1 MNFRDKIEEKI
12 FEWVFAALG
21 CVLAALGC
29 LLGYLLRY
37 KSKIDNL
44 KTQLEELRG
53 ARDRLQHEVD
63 TARRNLMKIE
73 DDVKRRLTESDDVI
87 AGAEKILEDDN
98 RGWYLNMMS
107 RYQVSNRADKA
118 ALEAKNLKDEISKI
132 KSVGYHEPTQVV
144 ESVTSNKGYEA
155 FESRMPT
162 ITGVLE
168 ALKDPNIA
176 RIGIHGMGGVG
187 KTMLVKEVLKQA
199 EKGKLFDKYLFLV
212 VSNDPDLKRIQRE
225 IAEQLGLESVKE
237 TELYLDLEALG
248 IFSFGDDN
256 KGCKLLLTSRFY
268 NVVCNDMDTQKQFE
282 VKVFSNDEA
291 RNLFEK
297 IVGDLAKTSEI
308 KPTMLQIVEECAG
321 LPIAITTVA
330 NALKNQKNPRIWKDF
345 LNQLKMSSPREIEG
359 MNEMVYKSIKMSY
372 EFLKSNEA
380 KSLLLLC
387 SLHGEDEDI
396 KVEDLLRYGVGLGLF
411 DNVDTIEGAR
421 CRVHTLVERLKD
433 SSLLLDG
440 YRKGTVKMH
449 DVIRD
454 VVINIAAEERHM
466 YTIRTVNELQTR
478 SKRKDTVAI
487 SLPYIN
493 GDLDL
498 PNQFECSKLELL
510 LLFWQKVDFR
520 IPDSFFEGLKDLKV
534 LKLSESWSGV
544 LPSSLSSLENLQ
556 TLCLTGEV
564 QNAIIIGELKNLKA
578 LSLSLSYTEW
588 LPKEIGQLTHL
599 QLLDLEEWSE
609 LNFIPPNVLSN
620 LTGLEELYLP
630 DDVKWEV
637 EVQSTEIINAMV
649 SELDHLSHL
658 TKLHICIEN
667 AKILPDAKV
676 FERLESYRI
685 GIGSARF
692 GHQTS
697 GTSRILNLNRR
708 FQSDHGYKVLFR
720 KCETLVLEKMKGVKN
735 ILYLLESE
743 GFQSLKHLTVN
754 DNDEIQYI
762 IKSMGVLDSVFP
774 SLESINLWNVN
785 NLERICYMQLPTKT
799 FCNLRVVR
807 VSSCCKLEFVFSS
820 SMVGCFSHLQE
831 INIEDCKIMSAIVAI
846 ERQEE
851 IEVNSDD
858 NIVFANLHSLK
869 LRNLFK
875 LKGFLSVVDSCVL
888 FNGKVVFP
896 ILKKL
901 EIEGMDS
908 MNTIWP
914 NQLISDFF
922 GKLET
927 LTVSCCTNLSKIVL
941 PNMLRT
947 LRNLKELKIEKCGSI
962 EEVFDIQETNNVEE
976 SRDIVAAELISLT
989 LRNLKKVKHVWSMD
1003 PQGIITFEKLH
1014 TMKIEGCSSL
1024 KSVFPT
1030 SVAKALMQLEK
1041 LEIKDC
1047 ASVEEIV
1054 AKDEGIETTTLFAFP
1069 QLTTLELQNMPELKN
1084 FYPRNHT
1091 SEWPSLKGLRIQKC
1105 DKLKIFGANKSSVEE
1120 TNGLGHHASLILQ
1133 PLFFVEKVVFPIL
1146 KKLEIEGM
1154 DSMNM
1159 IWPDQLISDF
1169 FGKLETLTV
1178 SGCTNLTNIGPPNML
1193 RTLRNLKE
1201 LKIEKCGSIEEVFDI
1216 QGTNIVEESRDI
1228 AAAELIS
1235 LTLRNLE
1242 KVKHVWSMDSQG
1254 IISFGKLRTMEIED
1268 CSSLKSV
1275 FPTSV
1280 AKGLMQLEKLE
1291 INDCVSVEEIVAK
1304 EEGIEITTLFLFPQL
1319 TTLELHN
1326 LPELKSFYPGN
1337 HTLELPSLT
1346 ELTIYKCDK
1355 LKIFG
1360 SNKSSVEETNGL
1372 DHHASLILQPL
1383 FFVKKDKFPNLEEL
1397 ELDDAMNE
1405 TCGGPSEEFCCN
1417 LKELWLY
1424 GNGEIPNVEAPRAGI
1439 SDFRR
1444 LKNIVPFSSTS
1455 FHYLKKLHV
1464 SGSDVLI
1471 SLLTPSTARTLVQ
1484 LQKIT
1489 IWGCKRMTE
1498 IVANEGSE
1506 AEAGDEIA
1514 FNNLSEMVFID
1525 LPSLTAFHLG
1535 NRTIKFPSLVEV
1547 QMHSCP
1553 KLKIFYSGVLSTP
1566 KLRFFMM
1573 EGKRITKE
1581 EGAGDVDLLNARIK
1595 EYWEAKLETCDQK
1608 FAEKTD
1614 ASEGGESEHDA
1625 NDDLERETTSEVGD
1639 TQCDGE

>member
-237 TELYLDLEALG
+237 TELVRRDQ
-248 IFSFGDDN
+248 
-256 KGCKLLLTSRFY
+256 LL
-268 NVVCNDMDTQKQFE
+268 CNDMDTQKQFE

-908 MNTIWP
+908 MN
-914 NQLISDFF
+914 
-922 GKLET
+922 
-927 LTVSCCTNLSKIVL
+927 
-941 PNMLRT
+941 
-947 LRNLKELKIEKCGSI
+947 
-962 EEVFDIQETNNVEE
+962 
-976 SRDIVAAELISLT
+976 
-989 LRNLKKVKHVWSMD
+989 
-1003 PQGIITFEKLH
+1003 
-1014 TMKIEGCSSL
+1014 
-1024 KSVFPT
+1024 
-1030 SVAKALMQLEK
+1030 
-1041 LEIKDC
+1041 
-1047 ASVEEIV
+1047 
-1054 AKDEGIETTTLFAFP
+1054 
-1069 QLTTLELQNMPELKN
+1069 
-1084 FYPRNHT
+1084 
-1091 SEWPSLKGLRIQKC
+1091 
-1105 DKLKIFGANKSSVEE
+1105 
-1120 TNGLGHHASLILQ
+1120 
-1133 PLFFVEKVVFPIL
+1133 
-1146 KKLEIEGM
+1146 
-1154 DSMNM
+1154 M

-1383 FFVKKDKFPNLEEL
+1383 FFVEKDKFPNLEEL

-1608 FAEKTD
+1608 FAEKDKFPNLEILGLDEGD
-1614 ASEGGESEHDA
+1614 ATNETCGRPSEEFCCNLKELSLYGNGEIPNVEAPRAGISDFRRLKNIVPFSSTSFHYLKELRVYGSDVLISLLTPSTARTLVQLRRIAIWECKRMTEIVANEGSEAEAGDEIAFNNLTYLSLIKLPSLTAFHLGNRTIKFPSLESVNMGSCPKLKIFYCGVLSTPKLRTVWMQCKLILIKKGVDG
-1625 NDDLERETTSEVGD
+1625 DVDVDLNARIKEYWEAKLET
-1639 TQCDGE
+1639 CDQKFAEKVRCHAFMP

>member
-1 MNFRDKIEEKI
+1 MNFREQIEEKI
-12 FEWVFAALG
+12 FEWVFEAVLG

-29 LLGYLLRY
+29 LLGYLIRY
-37 KSKIDNL
+37 KSKVDNL

-98 RGWYLNMMS
+98 RGWYLKMMS
-107 RYQVSNRADKA
+107 RYQVSKRADKA
-118 ALEAKNLKDEISKI
+118 ASEAKNLKDEISKI
-132 KSVGYHEPTQVV
+132 DCNSVGYREPTQVV
-144 ESVTSNKGYEA
+144 ETVTSNRGYEA
-155 FESRMPT
+155 FESRKPT

-168 ALKDPNIA
+168 ALKDPNIN
-176 RIGIHGMGGVG
+176 RIGVHGMGGVG
-187 KTMLVKEVLKQA
+187 KTMLVTEVLKQA
-199 EKGKLFDKYLFLV
+199 EKEKLFDKYLFLV
-212 VSNDPDLKRIQRE
+212 VSNDPDLKKIQTE
-225 IAEQLGLESVKE
+225 ISKQLDLKLEEGEVVRRDQLRRRLKQE
-237 TELYLDLEALG
+237 NRVLIILDDIWKYLDLEALG

-268 NVVCNDMDTQKQFE
+268 NVVCNGMDTQKQFE
-282 VKVFSNDEA
+282 VKVFLNGEA

-359 MNEMVYKSIKMSY
+359 MNEKVYKSIKMSY
-372 EFLKSNEA
+372 EFLQSNEA

-387 SLHGEDEDI
+387 SLHGEDYNI
-396 KVEDLLRYGVGLGLF
+396 IVEDLLRYGVGLGLF
-411 DNVDTIEGAR
+411 DNVDTVEGAR
-421 CRVHTLVERLKD
+421 CRVHSLVERLKG

-440 YRKGTVKMH
+440 NYNGTVKMH

-466 YTIRTVNELQTR
+466 LTVRTVNELQTR

-493 GDLDL
+493 DDVLEL

-510 LLFWQKVDFR
+510 LLFSQKEGYR

-534 LKLSESWSGV
+534 LKLSTI
-544 LPSSLSSLENLQ
+544 LRY
-556 TLCLTGEV
+556 
-564 QNAIIIGELKNLKA
+564 NAIIIGELKNLKA
-578 LSLSLSYTEW
+578 LSLSLYDTER

-599 QLLDLEEWSE
+599 QLLDLGKWSK
-609 LNFIPPNVLSN
+609 LHFIPPNVLSN

-630 DDVKWEV
+630 NDVKWEV

-685 GIGSARF
+685 GTGSARF
-692 GHQTS
+692 GDETS
-697 GTSRILNLNRR
+697 GTSRILHLNRS

-774 SLESINLWNVN
+774 SLESVNLWNVN

-820 SMVGCFSHLQE
+820 SMVGCFSHQQE
-831 INIEDCKIMSAIVAI
+831 IKIEDCKIVSAIVAI

-875 LKGFLSVVDSCVL
+875 LKDFLSVVDSRVL

-908 MNTIWP
+908 MNMIWP
-914 NQLISDFF
+914 DQLVSDFF

-927 LTVSCCTNLSKIVL
+927 LTVSGCTNLSKIVP
-941 PNMLRT
+941 PNMLGT

-989 LRNLKKVKHVWSMD
+989 LRNLKKVKHVWSMN
-1003 PQGIITFEKLH
+1003 PQGIITFGKLR
-1014 TMKIEGCSSL
+1014 TMKIECCSSL

-1030 SVAKALMQLEK
+1030 FVAKAHMQLEM

-1069 QLTTLELQNMPELKN
+1069 QLTTLGLQNMPELKN

-1091 SEWPSLKGLRIQKC
+1091 SEWPSLKGLGIQKC

-1133 PLFFVEKVVFPIL
+1133 PLFFVEK
-1146 KKLEIEGM
+1146 
-1154 DSMNM
+1154 
-1159 IWPDQLISDF
+1159 
-1169 FGKLETLTV
+1169 
-1178 SGCTNLTNIGPPNML
+1178 
-1193 RTLRNLKE
+1193 
-1201 LKIEKCGSIEEVFDI
+1201 
-1216 QGTNIVEESRDI
+1216 
-1228 AAAELIS
+1228 
-1235 LTLRNLE
+1235 
-1242 KVKHVWSMDSQG
+1242 
-1254 IISFGKLRTMEIED
+1254 
-1268 CSSLKSV
+1268 
-1275 FPTSV
+1275 
-1280 AKGLMQLEKLE
+1280 
-1291 INDCVSVEEIVAK
+1291 
-1304 EEGIEITTLFLFPQL
+1304 
-1319 TTLELHN
+1319 
-1326 LPELKSFYPGN
+1326 
-1337 HTLELPSLT
+1337 
-1346 ELTIYKCDK
+1346 
-1355 LKIFG
+1355 
-1360 SNKSSVEETNGL
+1360 
-1372 DHHASLILQPL
+1372 
-1383 FFVKKDKFPNLEEL
+1383 DKFPNLEIL
-1397 ELDDAMNE
+1397 GLDEGDAMNE
-1405 TCGGPSEEFCCN
+1405 TCD
-1417 LKELWLY
+1417 
-1424 GNGEIPNVEAPRAGI
+1424 RQ
-1439 SDFRR
+1439 
-1444 LKNIVPFSSTS
+1444 KNS
-1455 FHYLKKLHV
+1455 
-1464 SGSDVLI
+1464 
-1471 SLLTPSTARTLVQ
+1471 
-1484 LQKIT
+1484 
-1489 IWGCKRMTE
+1489 
-1498 IVANEGSE
+1498 VA
-1506 AEAGDEIA
+1506 
-1514 FNNLSEMVFID
+1514 
-1525 LPSLTAFHLG
+1525 T
-1535 NRTIKFPSLVEV
+1535 
-1547 QMHSCP
+1547 
-1553 KLKIFYSGVLSTP
+1553 
-1566 KLRFFMM
+1566 
-1573 EGKRITKE
+1573 
-1581 EGAGDVDLLNARIK
+1581 
-1595 EYWEAKLETCDQK
+1595 
-1608 FAEKTD
+1608 
-1614 ASEGGESEHDA
+1614 
-1625 NDDLERETTSEVGD
+1625 
-1639 TQCDGE
+1639 